1 MTDPQVRL
9 GCLELAAQLSKAQ
22 NNYSADSVVQIAE
35 VLYNFTQAPQQEETP
50 AVPAD
55 KPRQKNK
62 TAKVPDI
69 LS

>member
-22 NNYSADSVVQIAE
+22 NNYSADAVVETAK

-55 KPRQKNK
+55 KPKQKK
-62 TAKVPDI
+62 AATKVADI

>member
-22 NNYSADSVVQIAE
+22 NNYSARGVVETAKE
-35 VLYNFTQAPQQEETP
+35 LYNFTQAPQQEETP

-55 KPRQKNK
+55 KPRQKTK
-62 TAKVPDI
+62 ATKAADI

>member
-9 GCLELAAQLSKAQ
+9 GCLELAASLSKAQ
-22 NNYSADSVVQIAE
+22 NNYSADSVVKIAE
-35 VLYNFTQAPQQEETP
+35 VLYNFTQAPQQEEIP

-55 KPRQKNK
+55 KLKRQTLK
-62 TAKVPDI
+62 AKARDI

>member
-22 NNYSADSVVQIAE
+22 NNYSADAVVETAK
-35 VLYNFTQAPQQEETP
+35 VLYNFTQAPQQEEIP

-55 KPRQKNK
+55 KPKRQTLK
-62 TAKVPDI
+62 AKARDI